1 MSNSNV
7 CAPGL
12 GCSPR
17 QATRSC
23 PVTSVTSEQPGF
35 SPRIVTFAQ
44 RTFIRMQITFKRV
57 VSAVMIVGGAITA
70 YQILSRPQPIA
81 PRQSVEETRANAQSF
96 DQKIEVI
103 ETARNE

>member
-1 MSNSNV
+1 
-7 CAPGL
+7 
-12 GCSPR
+12 
-17 QATRSC
+17 
-23 PVTSVTSEQPGF
+23 
-35 SPRIVTFAQ
+35 
-44 RTFIRMQITFKRV
+44 MQITFKRV

-103 ETARNE
+103 ETARRVRSTQDRGKGGASDGRALYRQRPR